1 MEKSKAFDLYLV
13 EEADGRN
20 VAVRAPYLA
29 GREGMFACY
38 FARESARVGRILLRI
53 PTYSN
58 DVLTQIL
65 FAASKVYDAYMVFEP
80 SWVRDEEN
88 I

>member
-1 MEKSKAFDLYLV
+1 MEKAKSFDLYMV
-13 EEADGRN
+13 EDEEGRSA
-20 VAVRAPYLA
+20 AVRAPYLA
-29 GREGMFACY
+29 GREGMFVCFSTKNGAK
-38 FARESARVGRILLRI
+38 VGRIVLRI

-65 FAASKVYDAYMVFEP
+65 FGTSKVYEAFMIFEP

-88 I
+88 A